1 MKRLVGIFASLALWL
16 GCATTGVPGK
26 ADVAAEAPAAEAPAA
41 EAPAAEAADSA
52 STEDHAIAKA
62 SGPPLEPFSLK
73 LASGGLYDA
82 GAAMA
87 EGKVLMI
94 SFWATWCGPCKTE
107 LERMAPVY
115 DDLAGEGFEYLA
127 VSADGPESVA
137 EVRPYVRSCGYEFPV
152 LLDTTGQILARYNP
166 RGDLPFYI
174 LVNRKGE
181 VVEEHQ
187 GFKPGDEVL
196 LEEKVRSLLKAK

>member
-82 GAAMA
+82 GAAPFTMTWRGKALSISPFLQMA
-87 EGKVLMI
+87 LRASQRFGLMCDPVDT
-94 SFWATWCGPCKTE
+94 SF
-107 LERMAPVY
+107 L
-115 DDLAGEGFEYLA
+115 F
-127 VSADGPESVA
+127 S
-137 EVRPYVRSCGYEFPV
+137 
-152 LLDTTGQILARYNP
+152 
-166 RGDLPFYI
+166 
-174 LVNRKGE
+174 
-181 VVEEHQ
+181 
-187 GFKPGDEVL
+187 
-196 LEEKVRSLLKAK
+196 